1 MAIAANGAA
10 ISSSADDST
19 YNVIDGLN
27 DATFSRMADLLDVT
41 DFADTSGTKLRIYGL
56 KDASFSLSGDLEAA
70 DTGYGRIE
78 TAYGDGSTVYIKYLP
93 NGTTGWKAA
102 CKVESIEV
110 SGSVDGKAEVS
121 VSLQATGVV
130 TAV

>member
-10 ISSSADDST
+10 ISSSSDDTT
-19 YNVIDGLN
+19 YVVIDGLN

-41 DFADTSGTKLRIYGL
+41 DFADTSGTKQRIYGL
-56 KDASFSLSGDLEAA
+56 KDASFSLSGDLEAS
-70 DTGYGRIE
+70 DTGYAKLE
-78 TAYGDGSTVYIKYLP
+78 TAYGSGATVYIKYLP
-93 NGTTGWKAA
+93 NGTAGWKVG

-121 VSLQATGVV
+121 ISLQATGAV